1 METATSLTT
10 VLEAVNTMLSCA
22 GESPVNTLATTG
34 MVDVAVA
41 VATLNETSRSVQSV
55 GWHFNTEDDYP
66 LVRDAEGFIYLPA
79 NMLTV
84 DVNQNYTT
92 CLPIQRGLKM
102 YDKQNHTYV
111 FTVDLTASVQL
122 LLGWDELPQTARY
135 YILIKAARSFQ
146 ARVLGADSLH
156 RFSEADEMSALVAL
170 QEAEGKSGNYN
181 MFQNY
186 SAANIM
192 NTNWSF

>member
-22 GESPVNTLATTG
+22 GESPVNTLDTTG

-66 LVRDAEGFIYLPA
+66 LVRDVEGYIYLPA
-79 NMLTV
+79 NILTV
-84 DVNQNYTT
+84 DINNPSGA
-92 CLPIQRGLKM
+92 CNPIQRGLRM
-102 YDKQNHTYV
+102 YDRFNHTYL
-111 FTVDLTASVQL
+111 FTDNLKASVQL
-122 LLGWDELPQTARY
+122 LLEWDELPQTARY
-135 YILIKAARSFQ
+135 YILIKAARAFQ
-146 ARVLGADSLH
+146 SRVLGADSLH
-156 RFSEADEMSALVAL
+156 RFTESEEVAALVAL

-192 NTNWSF
+192 HTNWSF

>member
-22 GESPVNTLATTG
+22 GESPVNTLDTTG

-41 VATLNETSRSVQSV
+41 VATLNEISRSVQSV

-66 LVRDAEGFIYLPA
+66 LVRDVEGFIYLPPSII
-79 NMLTV
+79 TV
-84 DVNQNYTT
+84 DVNDSSPS
-92 CLPIQRGLKM
+92 LIPVQRGLRM
-102 YDKQNHTYV
+102 YDRLNHTYL
-111 FTVDLTASVQL
+111 FTADLKASVQL
-122 LLGWDELPQTARY
+122 LLEWDELPQTARY
-135 YILIKAARSFQ
+135 YILIKAARAFQ

-192 NTNWSF
+192 NTTWSF